1 MNKGRATDV
10 IWPNISKAFDMVLH
24 NVLPSKL
31 ERYGFD
37 EWTIQWLSNWLRDH
51 TQRVVV
57 NGSMSRW
64 KSVTSGVPQE
74 SGLELVLF
82 NVFINDIVSGI
93 ESKFVNDTKLCGV
106 VSTAKGQ
113 DVIQRNLNRLSS
125 GTR

>member
-1 MNKGRATDV
+1 
-10 IWPNISKAFDMVLH
+10 MVA
-24 NVLPSKL
+24 
-31 ERYGFD
+31 
-37 EWTIQWLSNWLRDH
+37 
-51 TQRVVV
+51 
-57 NGSMSRW
+57 NGHPWSGWR
-64 KSVTSGVPQE
+64 SVTSGVPQE